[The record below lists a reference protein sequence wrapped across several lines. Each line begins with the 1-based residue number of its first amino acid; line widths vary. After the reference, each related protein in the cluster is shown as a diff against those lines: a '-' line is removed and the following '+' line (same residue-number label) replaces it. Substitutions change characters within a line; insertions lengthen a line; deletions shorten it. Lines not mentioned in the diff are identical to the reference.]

1 MGQAHDQRI
10 SAQSIARLISR
21 RGFLCT
27 AAATAV
33 AGAAGGLGTP
43 ALAAVERRSNAP
55 SRDRVPRERISVQ
68 LYTLRDQLAIDFE
81 GTLAALSEIGYTRVE
96 HAGFVGRTVAAFKTA
111 LDAHGLWASSGH
123 VGIPQPFDETAWSAA
138 LADAQTLESRY
149 IVHPFFGIDFG
160 SGEVARTTATWRA
173 FADDLNRAGEMAKE
187 AGLRLGYHN
196 HNWEFFRLTDDPSRT
211 AYDVLTAETD
221 RRLVHLEVDIFW
233 AWRGATDPVDLIN
246 ANRGR
251 VLQFHVKDMK
261 HLLGDFEDPGQ
272 GLVDF
277 PRIFAHSRRAGLEE
291 YIVERDDGDGT
302 ETSRRRPLHGRGRFR
317 LPRIGPVLRPVP
329 QHGLGLGHLGHQP
342 IPIITH
348 LGLDDDRRGSD
359 MQRPGG
365 GDHPAVAH
373 GPEEVG
379 LRLDGRGPR
388 PLGQV
393 EQGAGGSGGVGQGH
407 DGATVQHPAA
417 GAQLGSPG
425 QAEAHLV
432 AGGTVDLD
440 AELRAQRHQ
449 RPQRFGGDVGRI
461 HRQSRQARRGRRRRT

>member
-96 HAGFVGRTVAAFKTA
+96 HAGFVGRTAAAFKTA

-291 YIVERDDGDGT
+291 YIVERDDAGT
-302 ETSRRRPLHGRGRFR
+302 APR
-317 LPRIGPVLRPVP
+317 LPEDALS
-329 QHGLGLGHLGHQP
+329 
-342 IPIITH
+342 T
-348 LGLDDDRRGSD
+348 
-359 MQRPGG
+359 
-365 GDHPAVAH
+365 A
-373 GPEEVG
+373 EVG
-379 LRLDGRGPR
+379 FDYLES
-388 PLGQV
+388 V
-393 EQGAGGSGGVGQGH
+393 
-407 DGATVQHPAA
+407 
-417 GAQLGSPG
+417 
-425 QAEAHLV
+425 
-432 AGGTVDLD
+432 
-440 AELRAQRHQ
+440 
-449 RPQRFGGDVGRI
+449 RF
-461 HRQSRQARRGRRRRT
+461 